1 MDEVFVNLPLQSA
14 QLDDLVRQ
22 LNEMGITVHIQLA
35 DKLMVGTQ
43 RQFVE
48 RLGGYTVLT
57 TSINT
62 ISTGELLVK
71 RLIDIIGGLVGC
83 VLTGILFLF
92 LLPPLR
98 FSHPDRYSFPRS
110 VWEKRKEV

>member
-48 RLGGYTVLT
+48 RLGDTP
-57 TSINT
+57 
-62 ISTGELLVK
+62 
-71 RLIDIIGGLVGC
+71 C
-83 VLTGILFLF
+83 
-92 LLPPLR
+92 
-98 FSHPDRYSFPRS
+98 
-110 VWEKRKEV
+110 

>member
-1 MDEVFVNLPLQSA
+1 MFVNLPLQSA

-62 ISTGELLVK
+62 ISTGELFVK
-71 RLIDIIGGLVGC
+71 RLFDIIGDWWDVC
-83 VLTGILFLF
+83 SPVFCF
-92 LLPPLR
+92 CFWLPPLR
-98 FSHPDRYSFPRS
+98 FSHLDRYSFPRS

>member
-1 MDEVFVNLPLQSA
+1 
-14 QLDDLVRQ
+14 
-22 LNEMGITVHIQLA
+22 
-35 DKLMVGTQ
+35 MVGTQ

-62 ISTGELLVK
+62 ISTGELFVK
-71 RLIDIIGGLVGC
+71 RLFDIIGGLVGC

-92 LLPPLR
+92 LAPAIKIQVTRTGIL
-98 FSHPDRYSFPRS
+98 FPDPCGK
-110 VWEKRKEV
+110 KRKEV